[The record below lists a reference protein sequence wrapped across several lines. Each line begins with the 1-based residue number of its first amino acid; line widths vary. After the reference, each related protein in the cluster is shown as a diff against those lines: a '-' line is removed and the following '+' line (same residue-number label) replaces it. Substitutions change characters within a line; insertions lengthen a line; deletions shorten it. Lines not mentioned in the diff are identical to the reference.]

1 MILKIQDCMY
11 NNALWE
17 RVTENFQQ
25 MNKNYG
31 VPIQNADQ
39 SHHTIKI
46 GLASLLQ
53 LRLTLNSRS
62 FCSHLSCAEI
72 TGICPHTQ
80 AYVCLLKTAL
90 EDGMGIKVLG
100 WWARQSSSLGP
111 PGRERILTGCAWT
124 HTLTMMYNLP
134 LRYKHNKSK
143 IFKNTTTTWFQ
154 PGVVAQV

>member
-1 MILKIQDCMY
+1 
-11 NNALWE
+11 
-17 RVTENFQQ
+17 
-25 MNKNYG
+25 MNKNCS

-39 SHHTIKI
+39 SHHTIKM
-46 GLASLLQ
+46 GLDSLLQ

-62 FCSHLSCAEI
+62 SGYHLPGAEI

-90 EDGMGIKVLG
+90 EDGTVDQG
-100 WWARQSSSLGP
+100 
-111 PGRERILTGCAWT
+111 AWLMSQT
-124 HTLTMMYNLP
+124 EFKPTTHRVRTDSYRVCLDLHTLTMMYNLP
-134 LRYKHNKSK
+134 LRYKHNKIK